1 MKFMNVSD
9 LILLGFFYINLC
21 HIQLMPLPE
30 RSVYLIRVHNIP
42 NQLVLI
48 DKHNF
53 LSFFVI
59 TNVFINLH
67 HNNNVKCTILLFQV
81 FLICIIIQEK
91 SILQANKIKRQCN
104 NFMHSRRGLPV
115 YVFQSI
121 CLIKLVIPMIWH
133 IECLLVV

>member
-1 MKFMNVSD
+1 
-9 LILLGFFYINLC
+9 
-21 HIQLMPLPE
+21 MPIPE

-53 LSFFVI
+53 LFVCFFVI

-91 SILQANKIKRQCN
+91 SI
-104 NFMHSRRGLPV
+104 
-115 YVFQSI
+115 
-121 CLIKLVIPMIWH
+121 
-133 IECLLVV
+133 

>member
-9 LILLGFFYINLC
+9 LILLVFFILIYATFSS
-21 HIQLMPLPE
+21 LPE

-59 TNVFINLH
+59 ANVFINLH
-67 HNNNVKCTILLFQV
+67 HNNNVKCTIPLFQV

-91 SILQANKIKRQCN
+91 SI
-104 NFMHSRRGLPV
+104 
-115 YVFQSI
+115 
-121 CLIKLVIPMIWH
+121 
-133 IECLLVV
+133 

>member
-1 MKFMNVSD
+1 
-9 LILLGFFYINLC
+9 
-21 HIQLMPLPE
+21 MPLPE

-42 NQLVLI
+42 NQSVLI

-53 LSFFVI
+53 LSFFLVI

-91 SILQANKIKRQCN
+91 SI
-104 NFMHSRRGLPV
+104 
-115 YVFQSI
+115 
-121 CLIKLVIPMIWH
+121 
-133 IECLLVV
+133 

>member
-9 LILLGFFYINLC
+9 LILLGFFILIYATFSS
-21 HIQLMPLPE
+21 LPE

-59 TNVFINLH
+59 ANVFINLH
-67 HNNNVKCTILLFQV
+67 HNNNVKCTIPLFQV

-91 SILQANKIKRQCN
+91 SI
-104 NFMHSRRGLPV
+104 
-115 YVFQSI
+115 
-121 CLIKLVIPMIWH
+121 
-133 IECLLVV
+133 

>member
-1 MKFMNVSD
+1 
-9 LILLGFFYINLC
+9 
-21 HIQLMPLPE
+21 MPLPE

-67 HNNNVKCTILLFQV
+67 HNNNVKCTLPLFQV

-91 SILQANKIKRQCN
+91 SI
-104 NFMHSRRGLPV
+104 
-115 YVFQSI
+115 
-121 CLIKLVIPMIWH
+121 
-133 IECLLVV
+133 

>member
-1 MKFMNVSD
+1 
-9 LILLGFFYINLC
+9 
-21 HIQLMPLPE
+21 MPLPE

-67 HNNNVKCTILLFQV
+67 NDVKCTIPLFQV

-91 SILQANKIKRQCN
+91 SI
-104 NFMHSRRGLPV
+104 
-115 YVFQSI
+115 
-121 CLIKLVIPMIWH
+121 
-133 IECLLVV
+133 